1 MGKTAMVILG
11 ALLLLSL
18 LIVGWALGGYNR
30 LIEKRNTV
38 DNRWAQVE
46 NNLQR
51 RADLIPNLANTVKGI
66 ARLEESVYTRIADA
80 RAKILSP
87 TATPEEKIEAN
98 NQMTQAAR
106 DAGLL
111 PAGGGGILGQGG
123 RFLAITEQYPQLKSD
138 QSFLRLQDELA
149 GTENRLAVSRKDY
162 NDAVAD
168 YITSKQQF
176 PTVILTRL
184 MKSTFPD
191 KPFFKAEEGSRR
203 APTVEFGR

>member
-1 MGKTAMVILG
+1 MGKLGLVILG
-11 ALLLLSL
+11 AILLLVVVLG
-18 LIVGWALGGYNR
+18 GWALGGYNR
-30 LIEKRNTV
+30 LVQKRNLV

-51 RADLIPNLANTVKGI
+51 RADLIPNLANTVKGV
-66 ARLEESVYTRIADA
+66 AKLEQSVYTQIAEA

-87 TATPEEKIEAN
+87 TATPEEKIQAN
-98 NQMTQAAR
+98 NEMTQAAR

-111 PAGGGGILGQGG
+111 PAGGILGPGG

-162 NDAVAD
+162 NDAVTD

-176 PTVILTRL
+176 PTVILATL
-184 MKSTFPD
+184 MKGAFPD
-191 KPFFKAEEGSRR
+191 KPYFRAEEGSRK
-203 APTVEFGR
+203 APAVEFGK

>member
-1 MGKTAMVILG
+1 MGKIGLVILG
-11 ALLLLSL
+11 ALLLLAL
-18 LIVGWALGGYNR
+18 VVVGWAMGGYNR
-30 LIEKRNTV
+30 LIEKRNLV

-66 ARLEESVYTRIADA
+66 AKLEQSTFTQIAEA

-87 TATPEEKIEAN
+87 TATPEEKIDAN

-106 DAGLL
+106 NAGLL
-111 PAGGGGILGQGG
+111 PAGGILGPGG

-162 NDAVAD
+162 NDAVKD

-176 PTVILTRL
+176 PTVILASL
-184 MKSTFPD
+184 MRGTFPD
-191 KPFFKAEEGSRR
+191 KPFFKAEEGSRQ
-203 APTVEFGR
+203 APKVEFDK